1 MPAKL
6 AFVTYVDLREL
17 IEGDRLAVAAL
28 ERRDFTVDA
37 CLWDDANVD
46 WGQYEAIVLR
56 SCWDYHLRSAEFGAW
71 LSRLESMSAPVWN
84 PIDVLRWNMDKTYLG
99 DLQDQGIELIPS
111 VWLPQGAQVR
121 FEHLLAE
128 KKWDRAVIKPVVSA
142 SADNTLLV
150 SASQANRHQADFDTL
165 LQRGGVIVQEYAGEI
180 ETQGEWSFLF
190 YGGEYSH
197 AVVKRPKAG
206 DFRVQPHLGGTHAA
220 AVPPGILVEQARA
233 VVKAVDTDLLYARVD
248 AIERNGRLLLMELEL
263 IEPYLFFPDHPRAP
277 ERFADALVMVLGVKE

>member
-6 AFVTYVDLREL
+6 AFVTYADLREL

-28 ERRDFTVDA
+28 ERRGFTVDA
-37 CLWDDANVD
+37 CVWDDASVD

-111 VWLPQGAQVR
+111 VWLPQGAHIHL
-121 FEHLLAE
+121 EHLLAE

-150 SASQANRHQADFDTL
+150 SASQARRHQADFDTL
-165 LQRGGVIVQEYAGEI
+165 LQRGGVIVQEFAGEI
-180 ETQGEWSFLF
+180 ESQGEWSLIF

-220 AVPPGILVEQARA
+220 AEPPRILVEQARS

-263 IEPYLFFPDHPRAP
+263 IEPYLFFPDHPEAA
-277 ERFADALVMVLGVKE
+277 ERFANALVEVLGVKE